1 MKKRI
6 AAIAALLLGLRLGL
20 FAAESDI
27 FQAMARDTQLRH
39 PVMASVPAA
48 HTEQAGGQG
57 SESAPGY
64 TIDSVDPVTQTI
76 SNAED
81 TISNKNR
88 IDSMQAQEDGT
99 EILETTIASGLS
111 IKNATSYAID
121 IPKLLSEGVPQRLTA
136 DQPQILIL
144 HTHSSEAYTP
154 AGSDRYEASD
164 SYRTEDLNF
173 NVVRVGDE
181 LASRLEHYGLQVLH
195 DRNVYDYPSY
205 TGSYTRSGEAVS
217 QYLSEYPSIAIV
229 IDLHRDALGSGDVIY
244 KTVAEAGGV
253 CASQVML
260 LVGTDA
266 SGLYHPNW
274 QDNLKLALYLQSA
287 AVRKYP
293 TLVRPVS
300 VVNERYNQ
308 HLTTGSIILEVG
320 SAGNT
325 LQEALTAIKMF
336 ADAAGPALAAL
347 IEPEV

>member
-20 FAAESDI
+20 LAADSDP
-27 FQAMARDTQLRH
+27 FRALTQGTQLRRH
-39 PVMASVPAA
+39 ITVSAQAEEPAVPDYEAVPEFSAEPAQAAAQTASD
-48 HTEQAGGQG
+48 T
-57 SESAPGY
+57 
-64 TIDSVDPVTQTI
+64 D
-76 SNAED
+76 D
-81 TISNKNR
+81 TILNNNR
-88 IDSMQAQEDGT
+88 PDSAGSADGT

-111 IKNATSYAID
+111 IKNATPYDID
-121 IPKLLSEGVPQRLTA
+121 IPRLLSEGVPQRLTA
-136 DQPQILIL
+136 GQPQILII

-154 AGSDRYEASD
+154 ADGDRYDASD
-164 SYRTEDLNF
+164 SYRTEDLNY

-181 LASRLEHYGLQVLH
+181 LAARLEQYGLQVLH

-205 TGSYTRSGEAVS
+205 TGSYTRSGEAVTT
-217 QYLSEYPSIAIV
+217 YLSQYPSIAIV

-266 SGLYHPNW
+266 SGLYHPKW

-287 AVRKYP
+287 AVRTYP

-308 HLTTGSIILEVG
+308 HLTTGSMILEVG

-325 LQEALTAIKMF
+325 LQEALTAVGMF
-336 ADAAGPALAAL
+336 ADAVGPALAAL
-347 IEPEV
+347 VEP

>member
-20 FAAESDI
+20 FAAESDT
-27 FQAMARDTQLRH
+27 FRSLTQGTQLRR
-39 PVMASVPAA
+39 
-48 HTEQAGGQG
+48 
-57 SESAPGY
+57 
-64 TIDSVDPVTQTI
+64 PVTI
-76 SNAED
+76 SASAAQAEQDGERSYEPVPEFAADHTGAASQAVSNTED
-81 TISNKNR
+81 TFLNNNHV
-88 IDSMQAQEDGT
+88 DSTEGSGT

-111 IKNATSYAID
+111 IKNATPYAID
-121 IPKLLSEGVPQRLTA
+121 IPKLLSEGVPQRLA
-136 DQPQILIL
+136 AGQPQILIL

-154 AGSDRYEASD
+154 TGSDRYEASD

-181 LASRLEHYGLQVLH
+181 LAARLENYGLQVLH

-217 QYLSEYPSIAIV
+217 QYLSQYPSIAVV

-266 SGLYHPNW
+266 SGLYHPKW
-274 QDNLKLALYLQSA
+274 QENLKLALYLQSA

-300 VVNERYNQ
+300 VVSERYNQ
-308 HLTTGSIILEVG
+308 HLTTGSMILEVG

-325 LQEALTAIKMF
+325 LQEALTAVGMF
-336 ADAAGPALAAL
+336 ADAVGPALEAL
-347 IEPEV
+347 IEPQV